1 MIEVSFNSLTTITAI
16 SQGYLKMSE
25 YKYRIEEDSIGCLE
39 VPAYALYG
47 VQTQRAIL
55 LYPLNGEKPLSAYPD
70 LLRGL
75 LKVKKLAALINIET
89 KEIEPEM
96 GQAIVFAVD
105 RLLEK
110 MPVEQFQVHAFH
122 GGGGISSN
130 MNLNEVIAN
139 LSNQDVF
146 NKPLGSYYP
155 IHPNDHVN
163 LNNST
168 SDVLSTAC
176 HLAVIDK
183 RKELIGVLKG
193 LINTFEAQAEKW
205 KDVFKISRTCLQDAV
220 DISFA
225 DMFGGY
231 SSLLKRNQQ
240 RLESSIDELYKI
252 NFGGNIIGRKG
263 DCSDAFFEKIIG
275 NLNDMEASEHFAH
288 NDNLFDASQSNDDL
302 AKVAADLD
310 QLARALLRI
319 AKDFRLMAS
328 GPEAGFGEII
338 LPAVQPGSSAMPGK
352 VNPTIPEYLV
362 QCSMQ
367 ACGRCYAVQMT
378 QDHGELDYTP
388 WQSIVISNLLDAMSV
403 LTSGME
409 AFSKHCLS
417 GVEPDMKRNKSNVN
431 TLIPT
436 LIRLKKAHGY
446 SFTARIYKETGGD
459 LEKIRRY
466 LKNKIRKE
474 G

>member
-1 MIEVSFNSLTTITAI
+1 M
-16 SQGYLKMSE
+16 LKQ
-25 YKYRIEEDSIGCLE
+25 KYRLEEDLIGCLE
-39 VPAYALYG
+39 VPSYALYG
-47 VQTQRAIL
+47 VQTQMAIL

-75 LKVKKLAALINIET
+75 LQVKKLAALINIKT
-89 KEIEPEM
+89 KEIDPKL
-96 GQAIVFAVD
+96 GQAIIFAVD
-105 RLLEK
+105 HLLEE
-110 MPVEQFQVHAFH
+110 MPVEQFQVHIFH

-139 LSNQDVF
+139 LANRDVF
-146 NKPLGSYYP
+146 NNPLGSYDP

-168 SDVLSTAC
+168 SDVLNTAC
-176 HLAVIDK
+176 HLAVIDMG
-183 RKELIGVLKG
+183 RELVKS
-193 LINTFEAQAEKW
+193 INDLTDTFNDQAYKW

-225 DMFGGY
+225 DTFGGY
-231 SSLLKRNQQ
+231 SSLLKRNRQ
-240 RLESSIDELYKI
+240 RLESGINELYKI
-252 NFGGNIIGRKG
+252 NLGGNIIGRRG
-263 DCSDAFFEKIIG
+263 DCSEGFFSNVITE
-275 NLNDMEASEHFAH
+275 LNHMKESEGFTH
-288 NDNLFDASQSNDDL
+288 NNNLFDASQSHDDL
-302 AKVAADLD
+302 ARVASDLD

-328 GPEAGFGEII
+328 GPETGFGEIR

-403 LTSGME
+403 LISGME
-409 AFSKHCLS
+409 AFNQHCLS
-417 GVEPDMKRNKSNVN
+417 GIEPDIERNAHNVN

-436 LIRLKKAHGY
+436 LIRLKQARGY
-446 SFTARIYKETGGD
+446 SFAARVYKETGGD
-459 LEKIRRY
+459 IKEIRRY
-466 LKNKIRKE
+466 LEK
-474 G
+474 

>member
-1 MIEVSFNSLTTITAI
+1 MLDYEF
-16 SQGYLKMSE
+16 
-25 YKYRIEEDSIGCLE
+25 RIEEDSIGCLE
-39 VPAYALYG
+39 VPKDALYG
-47 VQTQRAIL
+47 VQTQRALL

-75 LKVKKLAALINIET
+75 LKVKKLAALINIDT
-89 KEIEPEM
+89 TEIEPEM
-96 GQAIVFAVD
+96 GEAIVSAID
-105 RLLEK
+105 YLLEK
-110 MPVEQFQVHAFH
+110 MPEDQFQVHAFH

-139 LSNQDVF
+139 LANRNAF

-168 SDVLSTAC
+168 SDTLNTAC
-176 HLAVIDK
+176 HLAVISK
-183 RKELIGVLKG
+183 RKNLNQALQG
-193 LINTFEAQAEKW
+193 LQTTLEIQADKW
-205 KDVFKISRTCLQDAV
+205 KEVLKISRTCLQDAV

-225 DMFGGY
+225 DMFSGY
-231 SSLLKRNQQ
+231 SALLKRNQQ
-240 RLESSIDELYKI
+240 RLNNSIDELYKI
-252 NFGGNIIGRKG
+252 NLGGNIIGRKG
-263 DCSDAFFEKIIG
+263 DCSDAFFDKVIVTI
-275 NLNDMEASEHFAH
+275 NNMEASNRFTHT
-288 NDNLFDASQSNDDL
+288 DNFFDASQSHDDL

-328 GPEAGFGEII
+328 GPETGFGEII

-352 VNPTIPEYLV
+352 INPTIPEYLV

-367 ACGRCYAVQMT
+367 ACGRCHVIQMT

-388 WQSIVISNLLDAMSV
+388 WQSLVISNLLDTMSV
-403 LTSGME
+403 LTSGIE
-409 AFSKHCLS
+409 AFDRHCLS
-417 GVEPDMKRNKSNVN
+417 EIKPDMKRNMSNVN

-436 LIRLKKAHGY
+436 LMRLKKTHGY
-446 SFTARIYKETGGD
+446 SFTSRIYKENQGD
-459 LEKIRRY
+459 IEKIRGY
-466 LKNKIRKE
+466 LKK
-474 G
+474 

>member
-1 MIEVSFNSLTTITAI
+1 MLNEKKTRL
-16 SQGYLKMSE
+16 
-25 YKYRIEEDSIGCLE
+25 EEDFIGCLE
-39 VPAYALYG
+39 VPADALYG
-47 VQTQRAIL
+47 VQTQRAIE

-75 LKVKKLAALINIET
+75 LQVKKLAALINIET
-89 KEIEPEM
+89 NELDPEL
-96 GQAIVFAVD
+96 GRAIVFAVD
-105 RLLEK
+105 HLLNE
-110 MPVEQFQVHAFH
+110 MPADQFKVHAFH

-130 MNLNEVIAN
+130 MNVNEVVAN
-139 LSNQDVF
+139 LANRDVF
-146 NKPLGSYYP
+146 GSPLGSYNP
-155 IHPNDHVN
+155 VHPNDHVN

-168 SDVLSTAC
+168 SDALNTAC

-183 RKELIGVLKG
+183 GGELAEALKN
-193 LINTFEAQAEKW
+193 LTETFNDQAYKC
-205 KDVFKISRTCLQDAV
+205 KDVLKISRTCLQDAV

-231 SSLLKRNQQ
+231 SSLLKRNRQ
-240 RLESSIDELYKI
+240 RLDRSIDELYKI
-252 NFGGNIIGRKG
+252 NLGGNIIGRQG
-263 DCSDAFFEKIIG
+263 DCSEAFFNKIIG
-275 NLNDMEASEHFAH
+275 GLNHMRGSVRFTH
-288 NDNLFDASQSNDDL
+288 NDNLFDASQSHDDL
-302 AKVAADLD
+302 ARVASDLD

-328 GPEAGFGEII
+328 GPETGFGEIR

-388 WQSIVISNLLDAMSV
+388 WQSIIISNLLDAMTV

-409 AFSKHCLS
+409 AFRQHCLS
-417 GVEPDMKRNKSNVN
+417 GIEPDIERNAYNVN

-436 LIRLKKAHGY
+436 LIRLKKVHGY
-446 SFTARIYKETGGD
+446 SFAARVYKDTGGD
-459 LEKIRRY
+459 LEKIRHY
-466 LKNKIRKE
+466 LEK
-474 G
+474 